1 VAHPLLYAA
10 HVRLGDRARAEPVAQ
25 VVEDNDRSAASIG
38 AGQAAG
44 YSAYLESRTVAPSRG
59 DYYLSPSGE
68 PTEAPGVWHMLDE
81 TRERLGLEAGQAVRA
96 EQIVALM
103 EGRHPVS
110 GEFIRRAGAD
120 GRRAGG
126 IDLTFSAPKSVSAVW
141 ALGSE
146 DQRAGIEL
154 AHGRAVSRALAHLR
168 TEIPVVRE
176 GAGGQVVSTAG
187 DVLAAEF
194 RHTTARGVQGGG
206 APDPQLH
213 SHVVMTG
220 VVRQDGQFAAV
231 ASRPLFRAARELGA
245 FYRGALA
252 EELQQQGYEVVA
264 GTGRDGR
271 YFEVA
276 GISQDVREAL
286 SGRSREVWL
295 AAERFRA
302 RYGRAPERE
311 ELRNVKLE
319 NRKAKTPQSRPEL
332 QATWD
337 ERAASQHVDR
347 AQVESLR
354 SAEPGGVQRVEQFG
368 WQERVARSLTGQAAT
383 FTERELRASVLEQG
397 VGELAPER
405 VSEHAR
411 ELVASG
417 EVIELEQG
425 RMSTR
430 EIRGM
435 EQAIQVRVRD
445 MATGAGAAVSDQ
457 ARTAAMGEVGE
468 RIGGPLSVEQQQA
481 LAVLGGPE
489 HAAVLVGQA
498 GAGKGVVIDAA
509 ARAELHAGREPLGVA
524 VAGDTAERLGRE
536 SPALEGRTM
545 TLDSLVAKARAGSL
559 TLDKSTTVFF
569 DEAAMADTRR
579 LDALSDVVERS
590 GGKLVVIGDA
600 RQLPAIGAGG
610 LFERLSETAPTARL
624 ADVHRTSDP
633 LERQAWADLRAGRA
647 ENALAHYQA
656 RGQLH
661 FADTREQA
669 LEGAVKQWDELAQ
682 RDGVRQVALMS
693 DASTTEIDRMNARA
707 QHLLAARGELGEQE
721 VPVPGVA
728 YGVREGDRVAFIA
741 QHHPEG
747 RRRVENGTR
756 GEITAV
762 DPSRQRVSVLTDGA
776 REVTLVG
783 EELESLRL
791 AYAQHRYR
799 QQGATVQRAVVVTGG
814 WQTSQEGAY
823 VQASRARS
831 GTDWHIAR
839 EDLGTESIDA
849 DRIVRLSELM
859 RASRAQIPSL
869 AYRAITGSVD
879 ADVGEEL
886 QRSTARQLSP
896 DSSLDR
902 DAGMGVV
909 P

>member
-1 VAHPLLYAA
+1 MT
-10 HVRLGDRARAEPVAQ
+10 
-25 VVEDNDRSAASIG
+25 AASIG

-44 YSAYLESRTVAPSRG
+44 YSAYLESRTVAPARG
-59 DYYLSPSGE
+59 DYYLSPAGE
-68 PTEAPGVWHMLDE
+68 PTEAPGIWHMLDE
-81 TRERLGLEAGQAVRA
+81 TRQTLGLEAGEAVRA
-96 EQIVALM
+96 EQLVALM

-146 DQRAGIEL
+146 QQRVGVEV
-154 AHGRAVSRALAHLR
+154 AHGRAVSRALEHLR
-168 TEIPVVRE
+168 GEVAVVRE
-176 GAGGQVVSTAG
+176 GAGGRVLSTAG

-213 SHVVMTG
+213 SHVVVTG

-252 EELQQQGYEVVA
+252 EELQQQGYTVVA

-276 GISQDVREAL
+276 GISESVRDAL

-302 RYGRAPERE
+302 RYGRAPERD

-337 ERAASQHVDR
+337 ERAAGQHVDR
-347 AQVESLR
+347 ADVESLR
-354 SAEPGGVQRVEQFG
+354 SGEPGGVQRVERAG
-368 WQERVARSLTGQAAT
+368 WQERVERSLTAQGAT
-383 FTERELRASVLEQG
+383 FSERELRASVLEQG
-397 VGELAPER
+397 IGELSPER
-405 VSEHAR
+405 VSEHTH
-411 ELVASG
+411 ELIASG

-425 RMSTR
+425 RMTTR

-435 EQAIQVRVRD
+435 EHAIETRVRD
-445 MATGAGAAVSDQ
+445 MAAGTGAAVSDQ
-457 ARTAAMGEVGE
+457 ARTAAAREVSE
-468 RIGGPLSVEQQQA
+468 RIGSPLSAEQQQA
-481 LAVLGGPE
+481 LEVLGGQE
-489 HAAVLVGQA
+489 RAAVLVGQA

-509 ARAELHAGREPLGVA
+509 VRAELHAGREPLGVA

-536 SPALEGRTM
+536 SPALEGRTL
-545 TLDSLVAKARAGSL
+545 TLDSLVAKARTGSL
-559 TLDKSTTVFF
+559 TLDESTTVFF
-569 DEAAMADTRR
+569 DEAGMADTRR

-610 LFERLSETAPTARL
+610 LFERLSDTAPTARL
-624 ADVHRTSDP
+624 SEVRRTSDP
-633 LERQAWADLRAGRA
+633 QERQAWADLRAGRA
-647 ENALAHYQA
+647 EQAMAHYQA

-669 LEGAVKQWDELAQ
+669 LEGAVKQWDELAE
-682 RDGVRQVALMS
+682 REGVQQVALMS
-693 DASTTEIDRMNARA
+693 DASTGEIDRMNARA
-707 QHLLAARGELGEQE
+707 QYLRAERGELGEQE
-721 VPVPGVA
+721 VSLPGVA
-728 YGVREGDRVAFIA
+728 YGVREGDRVAFVA
-741 QHHPEG
+741 QHRPEG
-747 RRRVENGTR
+747 ERRVENGTR
-756 GEITAV
+756 GEIVAV
-762 DPSRQRVSVLTDGA
+762 DVDQQRVSVLTDGA
-776 REVTLVG
+776 REVTLAG
-783 EELESLRL
+783 EELENLRL
-791 AYAQHRYR
+791 AYAQHLYR

-823 VQASRARS
+823 VQASRARH
-831 GTDWHIAR
+831 GTDWHVAR
-839 EDLGTESIDA
+839 EDLGTEGVDA
-849 DRIVRLSELM
+849 DRVGRLAELM
-859 RASRAQIPSL
+859 RASRSQLPSL
-869 AYRAITGSVD
+869 AFRALTSSTGMG

-886 QRSTARQLSP
+886 QRSTARQLTP
-896 DSSLDR
+896 DSSLER
-902 DAGMGVV
+902 DAGMGAGL
-909 P
+909 

>member
-1 VAHPLLYAA
+1 MT
-10 HVRLGDRARAEPVAQ
+10 
-25 VVEDNDRSAASIG
+25 AASIG

-44 YSAYLESRTVAPSRG
+44 YSAYLESRTVAPARG
-59 DYYLSPSGE
+59 DYYLSPAGE
-68 PTEAPGVWHMLDE
+68 PTEAPGIWHMLDE
-81 TRERLGLEAGQAVRA
+81 TRQTLGLEVGEAVRA
-96 EQIVALM
+96 EQLVALM

-126 IDLTFSAPKSVSAVW
+126 IDLTFSAPKSVSTVW

-146 DQRAGIEL
+146 DQRAGVEL
-154 AHGRAVSRALAHLR
+154 AHGRAVSRALEHLR
-168 TEIPVVRE
+168 REVPVVRE

-213 SHVVMTG
+213 SHVVVTG

-252 EELQQQGYEVVA
+252 QELQQQGYEVVA

-276 GISQDVREAL
+276 GISESVRDAL

-302 RYGRAPERE
+302 RYGRAPERD

-337 ERAASQHVDR
+337 ERAAGQHVDR
-347 AQVESLR
+347 AQVESLQ
-354 SAEPGGVQRVEQFG
+354 SGEPGSVQRVEQAG
-368 WQERVARSLTGQAAT
+368 WQERVERSLTAQGAT
-383 FTERELRASVLEQG
+383 FSERELRASVLEQG
-397 VGELAPER
+397 VGELSPER

-411 ELVASG
+411 ELIASG

-425 RMSTR
+425 RMTTR
-430 EIRGM
+430 QIRGM
-435 EQAIQVRVRD
+435 EQAIDARVRD
-445 MATGAGAAVSDQ
+445 MAAGSGAAVSDQ
-457 ARTAAMGEVGE
+457 ARAAALREVGE
-468 RIGGPLSVEQQQA
+468 RIGGSLSVEQQQA
-481 LAVLGGPE
+481 LEVLGGRE
-489 HAAVLVGQA
+489 RAAVLVGQA
-498 GAGKGVVIDAA
+498 GSGKGIVIDAA
-509 ARAELHAGREPLGVA
+509 VRAELHAGREPLGVA

-536 SPALEGRTM
+536 SPGLEGRTM

-559 TLDKSTTVFF
+559 TLGESTTVFF
-569 DEAAMADTRR
+569 DEAGMADTRR
-579 LDALSDVVERS
+579 LHSLSDVVERS

-610 LFERLSETAPTARL
+610 LFERLSDTAPTARL
-624 ADVHRTSDP
+624 SEVRRTSDP

-647 ENALAHYQA
+647 EQAMAHYQA

-661 FADTREQA
+661 FADTRERA
-669 LEGAVKQWDELAQ
+669 LEGAVKQWDELAE
-682 RDGVRQVALMS
+682 REGVQQVALMS
-693 DASTTEIDRMNARA
+693 DASTGEIDRMNARA
-707 QHLLAARGELGEQE
+707 QHLRAERGELGEQE
-721 VPVPGVA
+721 VSLPGVA
-728 YGVREGDRVAFIA
+728 YGVREGDRVAFVA
-741 QHHPEG
+741 QHRPEG
-747 RRRVENGTR
+747 ERRVENGTR
-756 GEITAV
+756 GEIVAV
-762 DPSRQRVSVLTDGA
+762 DVDQQRVSVLTDGA
-776 REVTLVG
+776 REVTLAG
-783 EELESLRL
+783 EELENLRL
-791 AYAQHRYR
+791 AYAQHLYR

-823 VQASRARS
+823 VQASRARN

-839 EDLGTESIDA
+839 DDLGTEGVDA
-849 DRIVRLSELM
+849 ERVGRLAELM
-859 RASRAQIPSL
+859 RASRAQLPSL
-869 AYRAITGSVD
+869 AFRALTASTG

-886 QRSTARQLSP
+886 QRSTARQLAP

-902 DAGMGVV
+902 DAGMGAGL
-909 P
+909 

>member
-1 VAHPLLYAA
+1 MMT
-10 HVRLGDRARAEPVAQ
+10 
-25 VVEDNDRSAASIG
+25 AASIG

-59 DYYLSPSGE
+59 DYYLSPAGE
-68 PTEAPGVWHMLDE
+68 PTEAPGIWHMLDE
-81 TRERLGLEAGQAVRA
+81 TRQSLGLEVDEAVRA
-96 EQIVALM
+96 EQLVALM

-146 DQRAGIEL
+146 DQRAGVEL
-154 AHGRAVSRALAHLR
+154 AHGRAVSRALEHLR
-168 TEIPVVRE
+168 TDIPVVRE
-176 GAGGQVVSTAG
+176 GAGGRVLSTAG

-194 RHTTARGVQGGG
+194 RHTTARGVAGGG

-213 SHVVMTG
+213 SHVVVTG

-276 GISQDVREAL
+276 GISENVREAL

-302 RYGRAPERE
+302 RYGRAPERD

-319 NRKAKTPQSRPEL
+319 NRKAKTPQSRTEL

-337 ERAASQHVDR
+337 ERAAGQYVDR
-347 AQVESLR
+347 AHVESLR
-354 SAEPGGVQRVEQFG
+354 SEEPGGVQRVEQAG
-368 WQERVARSLTGQAAT
+368 WQERVERSLTAQGAT
-383 FTERELRASVLEQG
+383 FSERELRASVLEQG
-397 VGELAPER
+397 VGELSPER

-411 ELVASG
+411 ELIASG

-425 RMSTR
+425 RMTTR

-435 EQAIQVRVRD
+435 EQAIEARVRD
-445 MATGAGAAVSDQ
+445 MAAGTGAAVSNE
-457 ARTAAMGEVGE
+457 ARTAAVREVGE
-468 RIGGPLSVEQQQA
+468 RIGGPLSTEQQQA
-481 LAVLGGPE
+481 LELLGGGE
-489 HAAVLVGQA
+489 RAAVLVGQA

-509 ARAELHAGREPLGVA
+509 VRAELHAGRHPLGVA

-536 SPALEGRTM
+536 SLALQGRTL
-545 TLDSLVAKARAGSL
+545 TLDSLVAKARTGSL
-559 TLDKSTTVFF
+559 TLSESTTVFF
-569 DEAAMADTRR
+569 DEAGMADTRR
-579 LDALSDVVERS
+579 LHSLSDVVERS
-590 GGKLVVIGDA
+590 GAKLVVIGDA

-610 LFERLSETAPTARL
+610 LFERLSDTAPTARL
-624 ADVHRTSDP
+624 SEVRRTSDP
-633 LERQAWADLRAGRA
+633 QERQAWADLRAGRA
-647 ENALAHYQA
+647 EQAMAHYHA

-661 FADTREQA
+661 LADTREQA
-669 LEGAVKQWDELAQ
+669 LEGAVKQWDELAV
-682 RDGVRQVALMS
+682 REGVQQVALMS
-693 DASTTEIDRMNARA
+693 DASTGEIDRMNARA
-707 QHLLAARGELGEQE
+707 QHLRAERGELGEQE
-721 VPVPGVA
+721 VSLPGVA

-741 QHHPEG
+741 QHRPEG
-747 RRRVENGTR
+747 EPRVENGTR
-756 GEITAV
+756 GEIVAV
-762 DPSRQRVSVLTDGA
+762 NVDQQRVSVLTDGV
-776 REVTLVG
+776 REVTLAG

-791 AYAQHRYR
+791 AYAQHLYR

-823 VQASRARS
+823 VQASRARN
-831 GTDWHIAR
+831 GTDWHVAR
-839 EDLGTESIDA
+839 DDLGIEGVDA
-849 DRIVRLSELM
+849 DRVGRLAELI
-859 RASRAQIPSL
+859 RASRAQLPSL
-869 AYRAITGSVD
+869 AFRVLTGGTG

-886 QRSTARQLSP
+886 QRSTARQLAP
-896 DSSLDR
+896 DSTLDR
-902 DAGMGVV
+902 DAGMGAGL
-909 P
+909 

>member
-1 VAHPLLYAA
+1 MMT
-10 HVRLGDRARAEPVAQ
+10 
-25 VVEDNDRSAASIG
+25 AASIG

-59 DYYLSPSGE
+59 DYYLSPAGE
-68 PTEAPGVWHMLDE
+68 PTEAPGIWHMLDE
-81 TRERLGLEAGQAVRA
+81 TRQTLGLEVGEAVRA
-96 EQIVALM
+96 ERLVALM

-146 DQRAGIEL
+146 NQRAGVEL
-154 AHGRAVSRALAHLR
+154 AHGRAVSRALEHLR
-168 TEIPVVRE
+168 REVPVVRE

-213 SHVVMTG
+213 SHVVVTG

-252 EELQQQGYEVVA
+252 QELRQQGYEVVA

-276 GISQDVREAL
+276 GISENLRNAL

-302 RYGRAPERE
+302 RYGRAPERD

-319 NRKAKTPQSRPEL
+319 NRKAKTPQNRPEL

-337 ERAASQHVDR
+337 ERAAGQHVDR
-347 AQVESLR
+347 ADVEALR
-354 SAEPGGVQRVEQFG
+354 SAEPGGVQRAERAG
-368 WQERVARSLTGQAAT
+368 WQERVERSLTAQGAT
-383 FTERELRASVLEQG
+383 FSERELRASVLEQG
-397 VGELAPER
+397 VGELSPER

-411 ELVASG
+411 ELIASG

-425 RMSTR
+425 RMTTR

-435 EQAIQVRVRD
+435 EQAIDARVRD
-445 MATGAGAAVSDQ
+445 MAAGTGAAVSDQ
-457 ARTAAMGEVGE
+457 ARAAALGEVSE
-468 RIGGPLSVEQQQA
+468 RIGSPLSTEQQQA
-481 LAVLGGPE
+481 LGVLGGRE
-489 HAAVLVGQA
+489 RAAVLVGQA

-509 ARAELHAGREPLGVA
+509 VRAELHSGREPLGVA

-545 TLDSLVAKARAGSL
+545 TLDSLVAKARTGSL
-559 TLDKSTTVFF
+559 TIDQSTTVFF
-569 DEAAMADTRR
+569 DEAGMADTRR
-579 LDALSDVVERS
+579 LDALSDVVSHS

-610 LFERLSETAPTARL
+610 LFERLADSAPTARL
-624 ADVHRTSDP
+624 SEVRRTSDP

-647 ENALAHYQA
+647 EQAMAHYQA

-669 LEGAVKQWDELAQ
+669 LEVAVKQWDELAE
-682 RDGVRQVALMS
+682 REGVQQVALMS
-693 DASTTEIDRMNARA
+693 DASTGEIDRMNARA
-707 QHLLAARGELGEQE
+707 QHLRAERGELGEQE
-721 VPVPGVA
+721 VSLPGVA

-741 QHHPEG
+741 QHRPEG
-747 RRRVENGTR
+747 ERRVENGTR
-756 GEITAV
+756 GEIVAV
-762 DPSRQRVSVLTDGA
+762 DVDQQRVNVLTDGA
-776 REVTLVG
+776 REVTLAG
-783 EELESLRL
+783 EELENLRL
-791 AYAQHRYR
+791 AYAQHLYR

-823 VQASRARS
+823 VQASRARN

-839 EDLGTESIDA
+839 DDLGTEGVDA
-849 DRIVRLSELM
+849 DRVGRLAELM
-859 RASRAQIPSL
+859 RASRAQLPSL
-869 AYRAITGSVD
+869 AFRALTASTGT
-879 ADVGEEL
+879 DVGEEL
-886 QRSTARQLSP
+886 QRSTARQLAP

-902 DAGMGVV
+902 DAGMGAGL
-909 P
+909 

>member
-1 VAHPLLYAA
+1 MT
-10 HVRLGDRARAEPVAQ
+10 
-25 VVEDNDRSAASIG
+25 AASIG

-44 YSAYLESRTVAPSRG
+44 YSAYLESRTVAPARG
-59 DYYLSPSGE
+59 DYYLSPAGE
-68 PTEAPGVWHMLDE
+68 PTEAPGIWHMLDE
-81 TRERLGLEAGQAVRA
+81 TRQSLGLEAGEAVRA
-96 EQIVALM
+96 EQLVALM

-146 DQRAGIEL
+146 DQRAGVEL
-154 AHGRAVSRALAHLR
+154 AHGRAVSRALEHLR
-168 TEIPVVRE
+168 TEVPVVRE

-194 RHTTARGVQGGG
+194 RHTTARGVAGGG

-213 SHVVMTG
+213 SHVVVTG

-252 EELQQQGYEVVA
+252 QELQQQGYEVIA

-276 GISQDVREAL
+276 GISENVREAL

-302 RYGRAPERE
+302 RYGRAPERD

-337 ERAASQHVDR
+337 ERAAGQHIDR
-347 AQVESLR
+347 AHVESLR
-354 SAEPGGVQRVEQFG
+354 SGEPGGVQRVEQAG
-368 WQERVARSLTGQAAT
+368 WRERVERSLTAQGAT
-383 FTERELRASVLEQG
+383 FSERELRASVLEQG
-397 VGELAPER
+397 VGELSPER

-411 ELVASG
+411 ELIASG

-425 RMSTR
+425 RMTTR

-435 EQAIQVRVRD
+435 EQAIETRVRA
-445 MATGAGAAVSDQ
+445 MAAGAGAAVSDQ
-457 ARTAAMGEVGE
+457 ARAAAVREVGE
-468 RIGGPLSVEQQQA
+468 RIGSPLSAEQQQA
-481 LAVLGGPE
+481 LEVLGGQE
-489 HAAVLVGQA
+489 RAAILVGQA

-509 ARAELHAGREPLGVA
+509 VRAELHAGRQPLGVA

-536 SPALEGRTM
+536 SPALEGRTL

-559 TLDKSTTVFF
+559 TLSESTTVFF
-569 DEAAMADTRR
+569 DEAGMADTRR
-579 LDALSDVVERS
+579 LNALSDVVERS

-610 LFERLSETAPTARL
+610 LFERLSDTAPTARL
-624 ADVHRTSDP
+624 SEVRRTSDP

-647 ENALAHYQA
+647 EQAMAHYQA

-669 LEGAVKQWDELAQ
+669 LEGAVKQWDELAE
-682 RDGVRQVALMS
+682 RDGVQQVALMS
-693 DASTTEIDRMNARA
+693 DASTGEIDRMNARA
-707 QHLLAARGELGEQE
+707 QHLRAERGELGEQE
-721 VPVPGVA
+721 VPLSGVA

-741 QHHPEG
+741 QHRPEG
-747 RRRVENGTR
+747 ERRVENGSR
-756 GEITAV
+756 GEIVEV
-762 DPSRQRVSVLTDGA
+762 DVGEQRVSVLTDGA
-776 REVTLVG
+776 REVTLAG

-791 AYAQHRYR
+791 AYAQHLYR

-823 VQASRARS
+823 VQASRARN
-831 GTDWHIAR
+831 GTDWHVAR
-839 EDLGTESIDA
+839 DDLGTEGVDA
-849 DRIVRLSELM
+849 ERVGRLAELM
-859 RASRAQIPSL
+859 RASRSQLPSL
-869 AYRAITGSVD
+869 AFRAIASSTGMG

-886 QRSTARQLSP
+886 QRSTARQLTP
-896 DSSLDR
+896 DSSLER
-902 DAGMGVV
+902 DAGMGTGL
-909 P
+909 

>member
-1 VAHPLLYAA
+1 MT
-10 HVRLGDRARAEPVAQ
+10 
-25 VVEDNDRSAASIG
+25 AASIG

-59 DYYLSPSGE
+59 DYYLSTAGE
-68 PTEAPGVWHMLDE
+68 PTEAPGIWHMLDE
-81 TRERLGLEAGQAVRA
+81 TRQTLGLEAGEAVRA
-96 EQIVALM
+96 EQLVALM

-141 ALGSE
+141 ALGSA
-146 DQRAGIEL
+146 DQRAGVEL
-154 AHGRAVSRALAHLR
+154 AHGRAVSRALEHLR
-168 TEIPVVRE
+168 AEVPVVRE
-176 GAGGQVVSTAG
+176 GAGGRVLSTAG

-194 RHTTARGVQGGG
+194 RHTTARGVSGGG

-213 SHVVMTG
+213 SHVVVTG

-252 EELQQQGYEVVA
+252 EELQQQGYAVVA

-276 GISQDVREAL
+276 GISEDVREAL

-302 RYGRAPERE
+302 RYGRAPERD

-337 ERAASQHVDR
+337 ERAAGQHVDR
-347 AQVESLR
+347 AHVESLR
-354 SAEPGGVQRVEQFG
+354 SGEPGGVQRVEQAG
-368 WQERVARSLTGQAAT
+368 WQERVERSLTAQGAT
-383 FTERELRASVLEQG
+383 FSERELRASVLEQG
-397 VGELAPER
+397 VGELSPQR

-411 ELVASG
+411 ELIASG

-425 RMSTR
+425 RMTTR

-435 EQAIQVRVRD
+435 EQTIEARVRD
-445 MATGAGAAVSDQ
+445 MAAGTGAAVSNQ
-457 ARTAAMGEVGE
+457 ARTAAAMEVGE
-468 RIGGPLSVEQQQA
+468 RIGGPLSAEQQQA
-481 LAVLGGPE
+481 LEVLGGQE
-489 HAAVLVGQA
+489 RAAVLVGQA

-509 ARAELHAGREPLGVA
+509 VRAELHAGREPLGVA

-536 SPALEGRTM
+536 SPALERRTL
-545 TLDSLVAKARAGSL
+545 TLDSLVAKARTGSL
-559 TLDKSTTVFF
+559 TLDQSTTVFF
-569 DEAAMADTRR
+569 DEAGMADTRR
-579 LDALSDVVERS
+579 LHALSDVVQRS

-610 LFERLSETAPTARL
+610 LFERLSDTAPTARL
-624 ADVHRTSDP
+624 SEVRRTSDP
-633 LERQAWADLRAGRA
+633 LERHAWADLRAGHA
-647 ENALAHYQA
+647 EQAMAHYQA

-669 LEGAVKQWDELAQ
+669 LEGAVKQWDELAE
-682 RDGVRQVALMS
+682 REGVKQVALMS

-707 QHLLAARGELGEQE
+707 QHLRAERGELGEQE
-721 VPVPGVA
+721 IPLPSVA

-741 QHHPEG
+741 QHRPEG
-747 RRRVENGTR
+747 ERRVENGTR
-756 GEITAV
+756 GEIVRV
-762 DPSRQRVSVLTDGA
+762 DVDQRRVSVLTDGA
-776 REVTLVG
+776 REVTLAG
-783 EELESLRL
+783 EELENLRL
-791 AYAQHRYR
+791 AYAQHLYR

-823 VQASRARS
+823 VQASRARN

-839 EDLGTESIDA
+839 DDLGTEGVDA
-849 DRIVRLSELM
+849 QRVGRLAELM
-859 RASRAQIPSL
+859 RASRAQLPSL
-869 AYRAITGSVD
+869 AFRALTASTS

-886 QRSTARQLSP
+886 QRSTTRQLAP
-896 DSSLDR
+896 DSSLER
-902 DAGMGVV
+902 SAGMGAGL
-909 P
+909 

>member
-1 VAHPLLYAA
+1 MT
-10 HVRLGDRARAEPVAQ
+10 
-25 VVEDNDRSAASIG
+25 AASIG

-59 DYYLSPSGE
+59 DYYLSPAGE
-68 PTEAPGVWHMLDE
+68 PTEAPGIWHMLDE
-81 TRERLGLEAGQAVRA
+81 TRQTLGLEAGEAVRA
-96 EQIVALM
+96 EQLVALM

-141 ALGSE
+141 ALGSA
-146 DQRAGIEL
+146 DQRAGVEL
-154 AHGRAVSRALAHLR
+154 AHGRAVSRALEHLR
-168 TEIPVVRE
+168 AEVPVVRE
-176 GAGGQVVSTAG
+176 GAGGRVLSTAG

-194 RHTTARGVQGGG
+194 RHTTARGVSGGG

-213 SHVVMTG
+213 SHVVVTG

-252 EELQQQGYEVVA
+252 EELQQQGYAVVA

-276 GISQDVREAL
+276 GISEDVREAL

-302 RYGRAPERE
+302 RYGRAPERD

-337 ERAASQHVDR
+337 ERAAGQHVDR
-347 AQVESLR
+347 AHVESLR
-354 SAEPGGVQRVEQFG
+354 SGEPGGVQRVEQAG
-368 WQERVARSLTGQAAT
+368 WQERVERSLTAQGAT
-383 FTERELRASVLEQG
+383 FSERELRASVLEQG
-397 VGELAPER
+397 VGELSPQR

-411 ELVASG
+411 ELIASG

-425 RMSTR
+425 RMTTR

-435 EQAIQVRVRD
+435 EQTIEARVRD
-445 MATGAGAAVSDQ
+445 MAAGTGAAVSNQ
-457 ARTAAMGEVGE
+457 ARTAAAMEVGE
-468 RIGGPLSVEQQQA
+468 RIGGPLSAEQQQA
-481 LAVLGGPE
+481 LEVLGGQE
-489 HAAVLVGQA
+489 RAAVLVGQA
-498 GAGKGVVIDAA
+498 SAGKGVVIDAA
-509 ARAELHAGREPLGVA
+509 VRAELHAGREPLGVA

-536 SPALEGRTM
+536 SPALERRTL
-545 TLDSLVAKARAGSL
+545 TLDSLVAKARTGSL
-559 TLDKSTTVFF
+559 TLDQSTTVFF
-569 DEAAMADTRR
+569 DEAGMADTRR
-579 LDALSDVVERS
+579 LHALSDVVQRS

-610 LFERLSETAPTARL
+610 LFERLSDTAPTARL
-624 ADVHRTSDP
+624 SEVRRTSDP
-633 LERQAWADLRAGRA
+633 LERQAWADLRAGHA
-647 ENALAHYQA
+647 EQAMAHYQA

-669 LEGAVKQWDELAQ
+669 LEGAVKQWDELAE
-682 RDGVRQVALMS
+682 REGVKQVALMS

-707 QHLLAARGELGEQE
+707 QHLRAERGELGEQE
-721 VPVPGVA
+721 IPLPSVA

-741 QHHPEG
+741 QHRPEG
-747 RRRVENGTR
+747 ERRVENGTR
-756 GEITAV
+756 GEIVRV
-762 DPSRQRVSVLTDGA
+762 DVDQRRVSVLTDGA
-776 REVTLVG
+776 REVTLAG
-783 EELESLRL
+783 EELENLRL
-791 AYAQHRYR
+791 AYAQHLYR

-823 VQASRARS
+823 VQASRARN

-839 EDLGTESIDA
+839 DDLGTEGVDA
-849 DRIVRLSELM
+849 QRVGRLAELM
-859 RASRAQIPSL
+859 RASRAQLPSL
-869 AYRAITGSVD
+869 AFRALTASTS

-886 QRSTARQLSP
+886 QRSTTRQLAP
-896 DSSLDR
+896 DSSLER
-902 DAGMGVV
+902 SAGMGAGL
-909 P
+909 